1 MGNLRSSQVS
11 HSQKAHDQA
20 ATNATNANAAVNI
33 PDLKLV
39 VAANS
44 ATIQELVLSNQ
55 RLERLV
61 DRLIRQLKKV

>member
-1 MGNLRSSQVS
+1 MGTIRAQQVS
-11 HSQKAHDQA
+11 HSNEADSQA
-20 ATNATNANAAVNI
+20 ATNATNANTAVSI

-44 ATIQELVLSNQ
+44 TTIQKLVLSNQ

-61 DRLIRQLKKV
+61 EGLMRRDRQV